1 MNDEILLRLTGL
13 MEKLGFNCDDGSF
26 TKAEMRAYAA
36 GISLV
41 KDMLDEGFNQI
52 FTDTMGDKGLL
63 MYCEMLG
70 IDTTGENE
78 ELKQQIISRLS
89 ENYRTLTRSQVREAK
104 KNTSGY
110 SERYVGFDGPYFY
123 IDPVNKENLTA
134 FANFRKSYY
143 TVCNQLTGGGS
154 GIKFDKL
161 DGLDLRWLEFEE
173 FDFPFYVWDTFT
185 IYNYS

>member
-41 KDMLDEGFNQI
+41 KDMLDDGFNQI

-70 IDTTGENE
+70 IDTTGETE

-104 KNTSGY
+104 RIPQGILKDMSG
-110 SERYVGFDGPYFY
+110 
-123 IDPVNKENLTA
+123 LTA
-134 FANFRKSYY
+134 RIF
-143 TVCNQLTGGGS
+143 
-154 GIKFDKL
+154 I
-161 DGLDLRWLEFEE
+161 
-173 FDFPFYVWDTFT
+173 
-185 IYNYS
+185 